1 MKIWRT
7 GALLALA
14 STMFLSGCFLKK
26 RKPPLPPQAQ
36 APTVETTTP
45 PAATTPPQ
53 PAPQPAP
60 ATTTPPKT
68 EQPPAV
74 ATKKP
79 RTRHHKP
86 AKSEPATTAKAT
98 TPPPTPPR
106 KIVVP
111 EGGTAETTPQL
122 SASLPRET
130 VSHDQ
135 QNTQQLLDSTESNLR
150 SLNRQLSPG
159 EQQTVSQIRSYM
171 QQSRQATTD
180 GDAVRAHNLALKA
193 HLLSDQ
199 LVSQ

>member
-1 MKIWRT
+1 MNIWRT

-26 RKPPLPPQAQ
+26 RKPPVPPQAQ

-45 PAATTPPQ
+45 PPATTPAQ
-53 PAPQPAP
+53 PAPQPVP
-60 ATTTPPKT
+60 TTNTPPKT
-68 EQPPAV
+68 ESPAV
-74 ATKKP
+74 ATRKP
-79 RTRHHKP
+79 HAKRHKP
-86 AKSEPATTAKAT
+86 VKTEPATTAKAT
-98 TPPPTPPR
+98 APPAVPPR
-106 KIVVP
+106 KVVVP
-111 EGGTAETTPQL
+111 EGGAPDTTPQL

-135 QNTQQLLDSTESNLR
+135 QNTQQLLDSAESNLR
-150 SLNRQLSPG
+150 SLTRQLSAG
-159 EQQTVSQIRSYM
+159 EQQTVLQIRSYM

-199 LVSQ
+199 LVNQ